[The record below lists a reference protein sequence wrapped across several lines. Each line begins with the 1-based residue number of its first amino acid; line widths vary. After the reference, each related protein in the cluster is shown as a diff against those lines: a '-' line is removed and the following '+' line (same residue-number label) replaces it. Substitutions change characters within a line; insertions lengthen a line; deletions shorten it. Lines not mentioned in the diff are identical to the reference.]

1 MSEFVDTGEEWI
13 EYLNRMAKDKEWAS
27 HLELI
32 AVGNS
37 IGAPILV
44 TTDCRNDEHFQVW
57 VYPSTKQTDLVILLG
72 YSQDHYYS
80 LEGIIDY
87 HA

>member
-1 MSEFVDTGEEWI
+1 MSEFIDTGEEWI
-13 EYLNRMAKDKEWAS
+13 DYLNRMAKDKEWAS

-32 AVGNS
+32 AVANA

-44 TTDCRNDEHFQVW
+44 TTDCRDDEHFQVW
-57 VYPSTKQTDLVILLG
+57 VYPSTKSQTDLVILLG

-80 LEGIIDY
+80 LEGIII
-87 HA
+87 